1 MESRAE
7 GRIKSEE
14 IRANKIMTKKTVIE
28 GVDCRGGGKKERR
41 ERQMTEQ
48 SIFPTAHLAES
59 RVCTL

>member
-48 SIFPTAHLAES
+48 RRGDKSGEEKEN
-59 RVCTL
+59 VQK